1 MKKRIFS
8 FVLLL
13 CMVLTLLPDAAFA
26 AKVVDSGTCGE
37 HATWTLDSDGV
48 LTIRGTGVISA
59 LEPGKVWSDYYPELQ
74 TVRIEEG
81 ITGIGENALATCP
94 MMSITI
100 PDSVTSIDKWAFVSC
115 NRLQRVVLPDGI
127 TKIPDSAFA
136 HCVSLTSV
144 VLPDSVTSIG
154 ARAFAY
160 CDVLT
165 SISIPGGVTNIGKG
179 AFVGCSSL
187 WSFTFPAGITAIA
200 DYTFQFCK
208 QLLAVTIPSS
218 VTSIGIGAFADC
230 PELTVFYTGS
240 KEQLRAITVGT
251 ENEDLTNADVCI
263 ESVGPQ
269 ITLGT
274 LFDDMPAENNWAYPG
289 IAFCVARGLMDGMG
303 EGVFSPGS
311 TLTRGQLVTILWRRE
326 HCPTAQHAAPF
337 TDLKQDW
344 YVDAV
349 AWAAENNVV
358 NGTSPTTF
366 APDVP
371 ITRQD
376 MATILYRYQKDCVG
390 DSLCQSQ
397 AEQGVIAA
405 FPDGRQVSDYAKD
418 AMNWAA
424 YIGLIQGDNVN
435 GVDLLVP
442 RGNATRA
449 QAATILMRLFGF

>member
-1 MKKRIFS
+1 MW
-8 FVLLL
+8 
-13 CMVLTLLPDAAFA
+13 A
-26 AKVVDSGTCGE
+26 
-37 HATWTLDSDGV
+37 
-48 LTIRGTGVISA
+48 
-59 LEPGKVWSDYYPELQ
+59 DYYPELQ
-74 TVRIEEG
+74 TVRIEAG

-100 PDSVTSIDKWAFVSC
+100 PDSVTSIDERAFVAC
-115 NRLQRVVLPDGI
+115 NRLQRVVLPGGI

-136 HCVSLTSV
+136 HCTSLTSI
-144 VLPDSVTSIG
+144 VLPDSVTSVG
-154 ARAFAY
+154 ERAFEY

-165 SISIPGGVTNIGKG
+165 SISIPDGVTNIGKG
-179 AFVGCSSL
+179 AFAGCGSL

-200 DYTFQFCK
+200 DDTFRFCE
-208 QLLAVTIPSS
+208 QLFAVTVPSS
-218 VTSIGIGAFADC
+218 VTSIGAGAFADC
-230 PELTVFYTGS
+230 PELTVFYAGS
-240 KEQLRAITVGT
+240 EEQLRAITVGA
-251 ENEDLTNADVCI
+251 ENEDLTNADVCV

-274 LFDDMPAENNWAYPG
+274 LFGDMPAENNWAYPE

-303 EGVFSPGS
+303 EGIFSPGS

-326 HCPTAQHAAPF
+326 NCPEPQRAVPF
-337 TDLKQDW
+337 TDLKQNW

-349 AWAAENNVV
+349 AWAAENNIV

-366 APDVP
+366 APYVP

-376 MATILYRYQKDCVG
+376 MATILYRYEKDYVG
-390 DSLCQSQ
+390 DPLSQSQ
-397 AEQGVIAA
+397 AERGVITA
-405 FPDGRQVSDYAKD
+405 FPDGRQVSDYAED

-424 YIGLIQGDNVN
+424 YIGLIKGDNVN

-449 QAATILMRLFGF
+449 QAATILMRLFVFDQTTIPPPGAFAPGGFFAFFS